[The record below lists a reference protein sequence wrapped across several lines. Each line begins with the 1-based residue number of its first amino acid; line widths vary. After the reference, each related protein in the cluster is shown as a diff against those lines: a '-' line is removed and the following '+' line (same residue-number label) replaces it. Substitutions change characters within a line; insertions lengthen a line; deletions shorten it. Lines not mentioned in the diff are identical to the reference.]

1 VKEKKEVAFLKKSSA
16 KDFFNFYTGSG
27 HVPRGAKKFC
37 GAFSKATAYL
47 LTFAVAASPA
57 LAQSVLPALKTHHLL
72 TSTVPEN
79 GDQNPY
85 ALIVAPVTA
94 GTVMKNDVL
103 VDNFNNGGNLQ
114 GTGST
119 IIDYRPSTGQ
129 TTTFAAIPANLPG
142 CPGGIGLS
150 TAMTMLKS
158 GWVIVGSAPST
169 DGTTKTLGPGC
180 LIVLD
185 ASGKVAGTISGPNID
200 DPWGNMAVIDNG
212 ASATLFI
219 SNAGFGIGAPG
230 QAVQHKATILRL
242 SLAIAPGKPPA
253 VTSQTVIGSGFGAQA
268 DASVFLI
275 GPTGL
280 ALGKDGT
287 LYASDALANRVS
299 AIADAATRTTSAGT
313 GSTVTHDGLLNRPLA
328 MDVAPNGDLLT
339 VNGLNGQVVEINPAT
354 GKQQAALWIDN
365 DEAQTPPGSGDLFGI
380 AMRPDGKGFYYV
392 EDDLNTLMVQQ

>member
-1 VKEKKEVAFLKKSSA
+1 MTRRLKTAPSRLSIANELHYHKDRPMPRLSLLALAAALAAPAAFAQPSA
-16 KDFFNFYTGSG
+16 
-27 HVPRGAKKFC
+27 P
-37 GAFSKATAYL
+37 
-47 LTFAVAASPA
+47 AASGY
-57 LAQSVLPALKTHHLL
+57 LPALKQHHLL

-85 ALIVAPVTA
+85 ALIVAPVSA
-94 GTVMKNDVL
+94 GSVQKNDVL
-103 VDNFNNGGNLQ
+103 VDNFNNSGNLQ

-119 IIDYRPSTGQ
+119 IVDYRPATGALS
-129 TTTFAAIPANLPG
+129 TFATIPHDLPG

-169 DGTTKTLGPGC
+169 DGTTKTLGAGC

-185 ASGKVAGTISGPNID
+185 SSGKVAGTISGPNIN

-212 ASATLFI
+212 SSATLFV

-230 QAVQHKATILRL
+230 QPVQQKATVLRL
-242 SLAIAPGKPPA
+242 NLAIPAGKPPV
-253 VTSQTVIGSGFGAQA
+253 VTSQTVIGSGFNAQA

-287 LYASDALANRVS
+287 LYVSDAIANRIA
-299 AIADAATRTTSAGT
+299 AIPDAATRSNSAGT
-313 GSTVTHDGLLNRPLA
+313 GKEISKAGLINRPLA
-328 MDVAPNGDLLT
+328 MDMAPNGDLLV
-339 VNGLNGQVVEINPAT
+339 VNGLNGQIVEINPAT
-354 GKQQAALWIDN
+354 GAQPGAKWADT

-380 AMRPDGKGFYYV
+380 AMLPDGKGFYYV
-392 EDDLNTLMVQQ
+392 EDDLNTLMVAK